1 MKKHLVLSVLVLAVL
16 SLIAINPAFS
26 QQAPAKQ
33 ATPTVA
39 VKQETPKTAGLTIER
54 MVVGTGIENKELV
67 GASDKF
73 PAATEKVFC
82 FIEAKNIDEDTTI
95 TAVWSYE
102 GKELS
107 KYDLKL
113 QKSSRWRTNANKNL
127 NGMKGNWQVEVK
139 DVKGNTLKSATFKV
153 E

>member
-1 MKKHLVLSVLVLAVL
+1 MKKHLVLLVLGLAVI
-16 SLIAINPAFS
+16 SLMAINPAFG

-33 ATPTVA
+33 EA
-39 VKQETPKTAGLTIER
+39 PKAAGLTIER
-54 MVVGTGIENKELV
+54 MVVGTGIENKEPV

-73 PAATEKVFC
+73 PATTEKVFC
-82 FIEAKNIDEDTTI
+82 FIEAKNINEDTTI
-95 TAVWSYE
+95 TVVWSHE
-102 GKELS
+102 GKEIL

-127 NGMKGNWQVEVK
+127 NGMKGNWKVEVK
-139 DVKGNTLKSATFKV
+139 DANGNTLKSAEFKV